1 MGEIVEGPEDWPQ
14 RSSMFSPGDR
24 VEIEKGESHERDSNI
39 PAWHDGGLLAI
50 SHRAGL
56 VPARC
61 AGLR

>member
-1 MGEIVEGPEDWPQ
+1 MGETVEGLEDWPQ
-14 RSSMFSPGDR
+14 SSSMFSAGDH
-24 VEIEKGESHERDSNI
+24 VEIDKGESHERDSNI
-39 PAWHDGGLLAI
+39 PAWHDGGVLAI